1 MTSPIPI
8 RPDRASLI
16 RLATD
21 AVTSD
26 HTRRAYRRALTVY
39 LAANPW
45 PPDRATL
52 NRYRTH
58 LLESKSAATV
68 NIALAAV
75 RCLAREAAAHG
86 LMDPGAADALAGV
99 QGVKNEGIRAGNWL
113 DVETARRLLAL
124 PGEAVSHENTKA
136 APSPEATRPA
146 GYLLAI
152 ESDPSIHPEPGR
164 VQRQRDRDHAAH
176 VRVLRDRCLLALLL
190 GGALRREE
198 AASLTVE
205 HIAVREGR
213 TCIVDLVGK
222 RRRVRTVPLPE
233 WAAAM
238 VREWVAVVVT
248 GPLLRQVSRDG
259 AIGERLSPAGVWWV
273 VRQYAERLGVKL
285 APHDLRRTAA
295 TLAYKGGA
303 RVRSVQAMLGHSSVA
318 TTEMYLSSVDL
329 LEDPAGDHMGLG
341 D

>member
-8 RPDRASLI
+8 RPDRSQLI

-21 AVTSD
+21 AVTSN
-26 HTRRAYRRALTVY
+26 HSRLAYKRALQRY
-39 LAANPW
+39 FDWGGW

-75 RCLAREAAAHG
+75 RCMAREAAAHG
-86 LMDPGAADALAGV
+86 LMDPAAADALAGV
-99 QGVKNEGIRAGNWL
+99 QGVKNEGIWSRNWL

-124 PGEAVSHENTKA
+124 PGEIDGPQSITH
-136 APSPEATRPA
+136 SP
-146 GYLLAI
+146 L
-152 ESDPSIHPEPGR
+152 
-164 VQRQRDRDHAAH
+164 
-176 VRVLRDRCLLALLL
+176 RVLRDRCLLALLL

-205 HIAVREGR
+205 HIAVRDGR

-233 WAAAM
+233 WAALM
-238 VREWVAVVVT
+238 VREWAAVVRT
-248 GPLLRQVSRDG
+248 GALLRQVNQVG
-259 AIGERLSPAGVWWV
+259 EVGERLSPAGVWWIIS
-273 VRQYAERLGVKL
+273 QYAERLGVKL

-318 TTEMYLSSVDL
+318 TTERYLSSVDL
-329 LEDPAGDHMGLG
+329 LSDPAGDHMGIE
-341 D
+341 DDEEEE